1 MNSIL
6 AGLIGYLVVVL
17 IIGFVTYRFMGTLDD
32 FLLGGRRLGAMLI
45 AFSERASGESAWFLL
60 GLPGLAFVSGFSAY
74 WTVIGCAAGIFL
86 TWTLIAKR
94 LRVQTGRFGALTI
107 PDYLE
112 ARFQDTSHVLR
123 IVATLIILVFY
134 TVYLGAQFIGAGK
147 VLDATFGLDPRT
159 GMILGAAV
167 VMFYTFMGGFL
178 AVVWTDLVQGLLMVF
193 VAVVLPILGI
203 IEAGGWH
210 TVVQNLQNLNPALLD
225 IGGGQTG
232 RALILGLVIGSL
244 GIGLGYM
251 GQPHLLVRYMAI
263 KTPREIRRGVLV
275 AMLWVLLAYW
285 GAALIGIVGVAYLG
299 PHGVAD
305 PEHLMPHLARV
316 LFPGW
321 FAGIVIS
328 GAIAAMMSTADSQL
342 LVVTSA
348 VVEDIYRKLFN
359 AEATQRTLVVLSRV
373 VTVVVTLL
381 ALALAIYAKQLIYWL
396 VLYAWAGLGASF
408 GPAILLSLWW
418 KRTTRAGVLAGLITG
433 TVVTLI
439 WYNVPALK
447 ALVYELV
454 PAFLASLLAVWL
466 VSLAT
471 RPPAPEQ
478 A

>member
-1 MNSIL
+1 
-6 AGLIGYLVVVL
+6 
-17 IIGFVTYRFMGTLDD
+17 
-32 FLLGGRRLGAMLI
+32 
-45 AFSERASGESAWFLL
+45 
-60 GLPGLAFVSGFSAY
+60 
-74 WTVIGCAAGIFL
+74 
-86 TWTLIAKR
+86 
-94 LRVQTGRFGALTI
+94 
-107 PDYLE
+107 
-112 ARFQDTSHVLR
+112 
-123 IVATLIILVFY
+123 
-134 TVYLGAQFIGAGK
+134 
-147 VLDATFGLDPRT
+147 
-159 GMILGAAV
+159 
-167 VMFYTFMGGFL
+167 
-178 AVVWTDLVQGLLMVF
+178 